1 MELTFSV
8 APPSRLA
15 EVDRLIRA
23 AFTPYV
29 RALGRE
35 IAPDAYAWFAEAI
48 VKGDIYIALDGAG
61 VGEELV
67 GAICTKPGGSDLELA
82 LIGVS
87 PARQKSGIASFMI
100 GKVETLARARGMKAL
115 SLNTAEMME
124 DRVRLYSHHGFAIV
138 RRGPPGHGKDTLTR
152 VYMKK
157 SLLEADRGVWR
168 KRSRRA

>member
-8 APPSRLA
+8 AAPSRLA

-48 VKGDIYIALDGAG
+48 VKGDIYMAVD
-61 VGEELV
+61 GEEMV
-67 GAICTKPGGSDLELA
+67 GAICTKPKESDLELA

-87 PARQKSGIASFMI
+87 PSRQKGGIASFMI
-100 GKVETLARARGMKAL
+100 GNMETLARARGMKTL
-115 SLNTAEMME
+115 SLNTAEIMK
-124 DRVRLYSHHGFAIV
+124 DRVRLYSRHGFAIV
-138 RRGPPGHGKDTLTR
+138 RCGPPEHGKDTLTR
-152 VYMKK
+152 VYMEK
-157 SLLEADRGVWR
+157 SLR
-168 KRSRRA
+168 